1 MEQRGHQP
9 QPQRVTAGCVKSC
22 TVAVMFCMTVSLPN
36 SWAALRDA
44 YRDRRSRFYEC
55 WLQSCGGED
64 RSLLS
69 QAACSIAHQ
78 ICTARARRSPKVLQQ
93 WHVFATLRG
102 PYVEGS
108 FLAQRDT
115 VWHFDG
121 VHSCINCA
129 IGCATAHRVLSKS
142 PIPARIFRRLTLVV
156 ECRF

>member
-1 MEQRGHQP
+1 MSSTDALEVAANLEAMFP
-9 QPQRVTAGCVKSC
+9 DVDKSVLT
-22 TVAVMFCMTVSLPN
+22 TV
-36 SWAALRDA
+36 
-44 YRDRRSRFYEC
+44 
-55 WLQSCGGED
+55 LQSCGGED

-78 ICTARARRSPKVLQQ
+78 ICTACARRSPKVLQQ

-102 PYVEGS
+102 PYVEGN

-129 IGCATAHRVLSKS
+129 IGCATSRRVLS
-142 PIPARIFRRLTLVV
+142 
-156 ECRF
+156 